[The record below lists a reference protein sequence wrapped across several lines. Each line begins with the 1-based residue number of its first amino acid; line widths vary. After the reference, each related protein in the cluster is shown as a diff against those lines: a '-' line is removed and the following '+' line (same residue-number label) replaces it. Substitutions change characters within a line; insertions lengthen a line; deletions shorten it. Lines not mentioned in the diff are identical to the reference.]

1 MIIISSSI
9 PKSASTL
16 IYNYQED
23 LLALASQNN
32 AVAQEEFNKYSNCG
46 FLRGIYFNNFLTII
60 FLKIKYGNVVIKT
73 HSKPSFFIKLLIAL
87 GLAKATFCYREPRD
101 IILSA
106 IDHGE
111 RTRKGKDASGA
122 CKNMITIADSLPI
135 VKSWMSNWYQWKEYG
150 SKINDVYAQLEQL
163 PPDTTHLILSVG
175 GNNALSHIG
184 ILNENVAS
192 SAQVFS
198 KLADISEQ
206 FEQQYEKLLEKI
218 LSFNLPT
225 VICTIYYPNHSVK
238 LERQIAIA
246 ALATFNDVII
256 RLAFQAGIPLIDLRL
271 TCNETQDYANALR
284 SDQTFLHRWRENRQR
299 NYERY
304 LRT

>member
-106 IDHGE
+106 TP
-111 RTRKGKDASGA
+111 R
-122 CKNMITIADSLPI
+122 
-135 VKSWMSNWYQWKEYG
+135 
-150 SKINDVYAQLEQL
+150 
-163 PPDTTHLILSVG
+163 
-175 GNNALSHIG
+175 
-184 ILNENVAS
+184 
-192 SAQVFS
+192 
-198 KLADISEQ
+198 
-206 FEQQYEKLLEKI
+206 
-218 LSFNLPT
+218 
-225 VICTIYYPNHSVK
+225 YYSPHS
-238 LERQIAIA
+238 
-246 ALATFNDVII
+246 
-256 RLAFQAGIPLIDLRL
+256 
-271 TCNETQDYANALR
+271 
-284 SDQTFLHRWRENRQR
+284 
-299 NYERY
+299 
-304 LRT
+304 